1 MRWGRDVV
9 AEYRAAL
16 IKNVRS
22 LLTVTTHVT
31 VVWMDVDLVVVQ
43 ASNTLL
49 DVAVTAIG
57 IMTPSDGDAAI
68 ATVISTTTVVG
79 DTIGEA

>member
-1 MRWGRDVV
+1 
-9 AEYRAAL
+9 
-16 IKNVRS
+16 
-22 LLTVTTHVT
+22 
-31 VVWMDVDLVVVQ
+31 MDVDLVAVQ
-43 ASNTLL
+43 ASKTLL